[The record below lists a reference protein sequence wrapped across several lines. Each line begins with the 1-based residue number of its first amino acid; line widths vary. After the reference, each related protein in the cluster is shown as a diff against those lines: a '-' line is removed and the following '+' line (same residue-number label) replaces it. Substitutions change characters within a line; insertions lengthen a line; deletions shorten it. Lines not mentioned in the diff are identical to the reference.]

1 MQEVTK
7 QVAYWKKS
15 PKNAIKSCQIVLWQ
29 SFLVIDAKTRLKG
42 KDKTRG
48 FKKFF
53 ITRHFPQTAV
63 YPAIGNHEMF
73 PVNMFPDE
81 DQPVPQIYD
90 PSWLYNNLADLYQH
104 WLPDTAQQNTLR
116 DSGYYSVRT

>member
-1 MQEVTK
+1 MTVH
-7 QVAYWKKS
+7 
-15 PKNAIKSCQIVLWQ
+15 L
-29 SFLVIDAKTRLKG
+29 IDAKTRLKG
-42 KDKTRG
+42 NAKTRG

-116 DSGYYSVRT
+116 DSGYYSVNN

>member
-1 MQEVTK
+1 
-7 QVAYWKKS
+7 
-15 PKNAIKSCQIVLWQ
+15 
-29 SFLVIDAKTRLKG
+29 
-42 KDKTRG
+42 
-48 FKKFF
+48 
-53 ITRHFPQTAV
+53 
-63 YPAIGNHEMF
+63 MF

-116 DSGYYSVRT
+116 DSGYYSVSTLL

>member
-1 MQEVTK
+1 MQGVTK
-7 QVAYWKKS
+7 QVAYWKKI
-15 PKNAIKSCQIVLWQ
+15 PKIFWNCHITVL
-29 SFLVIDAKTRLKG
+29 IDAKTKLKN
-42 KDKTRG
+42 KEKLRG

-116 DSGYYSVRT
+116 DSGYYSVSTLL

>member
-1 MQEVTK
+1 MK
-7 QVAYWKKS
+7 KKS

-42 KDKTRG
+42 KDKTKG

-116 DSGYYSVRT
+116 DSGYYSVST

>member
-1 MQEVTK
+1 MHFGAKIQNGYK
-7 QVAYWKKS
+7 ILS
-15 PKNAIKSCQIVLWQ
+15 
-29 SFLVIDAKTRLKG
+29 IDTYYKG
-42 KDKTRG
+42 KLAYPH
-48 FKKFF
+48 F
-53 ITRHFPQTAV
+53 RHFPQTAV

-116 DSGYYSVRT
+116 DSGYYSVSTLL